1 MVRYSKRH
9 MYRVTKIINAPLK
22 FVYDWCTDYR
32 EDDNQITGSKAQFKI
47 LQKTNRRVIY
57 LRTYERDGRTMI
69 GVKMVT
75 LRPPKAWH
83 LDQVGEDED
92 AIGIYKLTR
101 VGLEKTRLDMTFTE
115 KYRISD
121 APTKEEDRKVTD
133 QMWDRY
139 VAALEKDYTSPI
151 NKTRRTTCLLE
162 GQTTGNFGPQK
173 TSLSARK
180 TRAPASEICV
190 LH

>member
-9 MYRVTKIINAPLK
+9 TYRVTKTINAPLR

-32 EDDNQITGSKAQFKI
+32 DDDNQITGSKAQFKI

-101 VGLEKTRLDMTFTE
+101 VGSERTRLDMVFTE

-121 APTKEEDRKVTD
+121 APSKEEDRKVTD

-139 VAALEKDYTSPI
+139 VAALEKDYTSAI
-151 NKTRRTTCLLE
+151 N
-162 GQTTGNFGPQK
+162 Q
-173 TSLSARK
+173 
-180 TRAPASEICV
+180 
-190 LH
+190 